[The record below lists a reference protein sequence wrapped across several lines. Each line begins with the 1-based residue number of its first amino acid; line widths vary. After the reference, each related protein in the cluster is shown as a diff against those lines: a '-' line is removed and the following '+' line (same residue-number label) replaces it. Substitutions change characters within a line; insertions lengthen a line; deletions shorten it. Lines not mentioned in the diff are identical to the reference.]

1 MLKVLRKSGD
11 VAANNVYLLY
21 VLGKEYEDLGRWR
34 AKKAGFVSH
43 ALTSVV

>member
-21 VLGKEYEDLGRWR
+21 VPGKEYKVLLSGD
-34 AKKAGFVSH
+34 
-43 ALTSVV
+43 